1 MSRKVALSACLMGCE
16 CRYDGDDNLNKTLL
30 NLLEDYDIIP
40 FCPEDYCFG
49 TPRPTMD
56 LIQNETSTLAISN
69 ETSKDLSQAIIKYA
83 ETFFEN
89 NPQITLFIGKDRS
102 PSCGVQ
108 SARVYNE
115 KKELLHS
122 SGIGLM
128 AKVAQELGIECYDA
142 EVYLSKYALEQSI
155 KTQKI

>member
-1 MSRKVALSACLMGCE
+1 MYKKVALSACLTGCA
-16 CRYDGDDNLNKTLL
+16 CRYDGDDNLNSM
-30 NLLEDYDIIP
+30 LLELLSNYEIIS

-69 ETSKDLSQAIIKYA
+69 ETSEELSQPIIDYA

-89 NPQITLFIGKDRS
+89 NSEITLFIGKDRS

-108 SARVYNE
+108 SARVYNQ

-128 AKVAQELGIECYDA
+128 AKVAQELGVECYDA
-142 EVYLSKYALEQSI
+142 EVYQVKHSS
-155 KTQKI
+155 